1 MTFFGSA
8 TTSTERER
16 AASKTNNVTL
26 LACLFRPPARSA
38 VRLLNVSA
46 GERDIRPIASDT
58 TSQEIGVK
66 VPIHTKVTSSMFN
79 VDLT

>member
-1 MTFFGSA
+1 
-8 TTSTERER
+8 
-16 AASKTNNVTL
+16 L

-66 VPIHTKVTSSMFN
+66 VPIHTKVTT
-79 VDLT
+79 VCITLT